1 MKIDLYTKS
10 VLTVIAAAL
19 LWLGVQNAFNP
30 KPVSAQD
37 RVKVIIAG
45 IDALVSNEL
54 PVKLVGGTKYGTLS
68 VNKDNPLPVSVIGE

>member
-1 MKIDLYTKS
+1 MQIDLYTKS

-19 LWLGVQNAFNP
+19 LWLGFQNTFNP

-37 RVKVIIAG
+37 RVRVIIAG

-54 PVKLVGGTKYGTLS
+54 PVKLVGGR
-68 VNKDNPLPVSVIGE
+68 